1 MNKSNLE
8 TLRKRAGEIKA
19 ALKAVQAKQKAQA
32 RADDERLKS
41 LIGEALIDDA
51 ESAGP
56 ETRGGRRAYISEVLD
71 RQTKPPAARAFL
83 KAKGWL

>member
-19 ALKAVQAKQKAQA
+19 ALKAVRAKQKAQA

-41 LIGEALIDDA
+41 LIGMALIADA
-51 ESAGP
+51 
-56 ETRGGRRAYISEVLD
+56 
-71 RQTKPPAARAFL
+71 
-83 KAKGWL
+83 